1 MGNPHKLQV
10 GTGCCG
16 LCRLCP
22 QNVQIACSAGVF
34 FICFTIL
41 EYFAYVIFKGEKYIL
56 FFMLFSS
63 IGDFAVKDFV
73 SCWFP
78 LQN

>member
-10 GTGCCG
+10 GTVAVAAYVAMPAECANRVFCG
-16 LCRLCP
+16 R
-22 QNVQIACSAGVF
+22 V

-41 EYFAYVIFKGEKYIL
+41 EYFAYVIFKGEKCIL